1 MCYNLSM
8 NIFTSVGIVFLSTLI
23 SSFLMLIPGIFANF
37 FHYASGKY
45 SRGKADRLSIF
56 YILGAESMVVL
67 SFFLIATIIW
77 VFPLPLLASR
87 IVKWIIAGVLLATG
101 LSFLFL
107 YFRKGHGS
115 QLFISRSTAKY
126 FLDKPRHIKTTSDA
140 FVFGLVSGIPELPF
154 TIPLYIA
161 SILAI
166 FTLTTSPFSYATIIM
181 VYSICTIL
189 PLFLIHHSFR
199 ADTNL
204 ADYLKLRS
212 KNKTFFRF
220 FLSFIY
226 LLIAILIVLPEIIS
240 L

>member
-1 MCYNLSM
+1 MQ
-8 NIFTSVGIVFLSTLI
+8 VPFLSLKDITD
-23 SSFLMLIPGIFANF
+23 
-37 FHYASGKY
+37 KY
-45 SRGKADRLSIF
+45 SAEIHEAVKRVVDSGWYLQGNENERFEKNYSNYIGSKYTIGCANGLDALIWILRG
-56 YILGAESMVVL
+56 YIELGVMKPGDEV
-67 SFFLIATIIW
+67 
-77 VFPLPLLASR
+77 
-87 IVKWIIAGVLLATG
+87 IVPANT
-101 LSFLFL
+101 
-107 YFRKGHGS
+107 
-115 QLFISRSTAKY
+115 
-126 FLDKPRHIKTTSDA
+126 
-140 FVFGLVSGIPELPF
+140 
-154 TIPLYIA
+154 YIA

>member
-1 MCYNLSM
+1 
-8 NIFTSVGIVFLSTLI
+8 
-23 SSFLMLIPGIFANF
+23 MLTPGIFANF

-45 SRGKADRLSIF
+45 SRGKADRLSLF

-77 VFPLPLLASR
+77 VFPLPLLESSIAH
-87 IVKWIIAGVLLATG
+87 WILAGILAAT
-101 LSFLFL
+101 SFSFFNL
-107 YFRKGHGS
+107 YFRKGSGS
-115 QLFISRSTAKY
+115 RLFISRSTAKY
-126 FLDKPRHIKTTSDA
+126 FLDKPCQIKSTSDA

-161 SILAI
+161 SIFAI
-166 FTLTTSPFSYATIIM
+166 FNLTISPISYATIIM
-181 VYSICTIL
+181 IYSICTIL

-199 ADTNL
+199 TNANL
-204 ADYLKLRS
+204 ADYLKIRS

-220 FLSFIY
+220 FLTLLY
-226 LLIAILIVLPEIIS
+226 LLITILIILPEVTN